1 MMNTINMPPPSENV
15 NAPSDTGWFDTWMLE
30 REWDPSANDIIDP
43 VLDPA
48 EPLDTP
54 LNAPA
59 YPSSVADARATKI
72 RRILLAAVV
81 TLGLGVFGMKS
92 MGSEG
97 LPKPELGAS
106 TSSSGAHLLTE
117 DLVRLLSTTPNTT
130 SAVGTYVPSVGVVI
144 SLSVT
149 NVSADAISQW
159 WSTTTEP
166 IAERFAAELPNDRI
180 LVLLRSTG
188 TGGFARTITLPS
200 GSIAEVA
207 SYRLT
212 TAVSEDLNALSPNS
226 ITPSLTTTD
235 STAIESSST
244 DSALAASTP
253 VSPIV
258 PAINPTPSL
267 PIASALPVAQG
278 RPTEGL
284 TAVAPPTA
292 AGSATSVQIA
302 KIPSQG
308 AVETFDSES
317 SNWKPLSGQWKF
329 LDGSYQQIDNSG
341 FDFISQYRAIPPSNF
356 SVSVKL
362 AAIEGDLNGGLLL
375 FQKSPGKRAGATV
388 VDLTSSSS
396 YLRWGHYDVAGVYVF
411 DGGAKTFPLIDQALG
426 ATLKVE
432 VQGKT
437 AVVFLNET
445 RIGEFVPAQQSG
457 TPGLIS
463 SQAKVRFDDFTIRS
477 R

>member
-1 MMNTINMPPPSENV
+1 MTNTIDMPPPYENV
-15 NAPSDTGWFDTWMLE
+15 SAPSDTGWFDTWMLE
-30 REWDPSANDIIDP
+30 REWDPLANDTIDSP
-43 VLDPA
+43 LDPA

-54 LNAPA
+54 LNALA
-59 YPSSVADARATKI
+59 DPSLTADVRATKI

-81 TLGLGVFGMKS
+81 TVGLVVAGVKS
-92 MGSEG
+92 MGPEG
-97 LPKPELGAS
+97 SPNPVLGAS
-106 TSSSGAHLLTE
+106 TSSPSAQLLTE
-117 DLVRLLSTTPNTT
+117 DLVRLLSATQNTK
-130 SAVGTYVPSVGVVI
+130 SVVGSYVPGVGVVI

-149 NVSADAISQW
+149 SVAAGAIAQW
-159 WSTTTEP
+159 WSTTTAP

-180 LVLLRSTG
+180 LVLLHSAG
-188 TGGFARTITLPS
+188 TGGFARTIVLPS
-200 GSIAEVA
+200 GSIAEVT

-212 TAVSEDLNALSPNS
+212 TAVSEDLNDATPNS
-226 ITPSLTTTD
+226 VTASLTETESTTPD
-235 STAIESSST
+235 STTTNPTTTNS
-244 DSALAASTP
+244 LAPAANTP
-253 VSPIV
+253 VSPLV
-258 PAINPTPSL
+258 PAVNPAPSL
-267 PIASALPVAQG
+267 PTPRAI
-278 RPTEGL
+278 
-284 TAVAPPTA
+284 PTA
-292 AGSATSVQIA
+292 PERPAVGSPTTVQTVTT
-302 KIPSQG
+302 PSPG
-308 AVETFDSES
+308 AVETFDNES

-329 LDGSYQQIDNSG
+329 LDGSYQQIDNAG
-341 FDFISQYRAIPPSNF
+341 FDFISQYRVTPPSDF

-432 VQGKT
+432 VQGKK

-463 SQAKVRFDDFTIRS
+463 SQSKIRFDDFTVRS